1 MSRAASIAEAYAYFD
16 SKVFH
21 ADLSRRV
28 AIPTESQNP
37 ARAAELDAY
46 LTAELTP
53 SLRAL
58 GFECRVYPNPS
69 KGGPFLI
76 ATRIEG
82 ADLPTVM
89 SYGHGDV
96 IRGLDAQWRAGIAP
110 WTLIE
115 EGNKLCGRGTADN

>member
-1 MSRAASIAEAYAYFD
+1 MSRPASVARAHAYFD
-16 SKVFH
+16 SKTFH
-21 ADLSRRV
+21 ADLARRV

-37 ARAAELDAY
+37 DRADELTEY

-53 SLRAL
+53 SLGAL
-58 GFECRVYPNPS
+58 GFACRVFDNPK

-96 IRGLDAQWRAGIAP
+96 IRGLDACGAP
-110 WTLIE
+110 DSRR
-115 EGNKLCGRGTADN
+115 GR